1 MRLIII
7 TICFNNLPDLQ
18 KTLASI
24 DNQTRPPDEH
34 WIINGSTSGDI
45 AEWLQQTSL
54 LAHRKIVNERDKGI
68 ADAFN
73 KGIQLAGEGMIQL
86 LNAGDELLQ
95 VGVLQAVA
103 TFLQTH
109 AYAAWIS
116 GKIVLKR
123 GGEWVEVGKPF
134 DAAKLYRGMR
144 SVSHPSWWVHK
155 QTYLKAGPYQSQYKI
170 AMDYDM
176 MCRLAKEPYV
186 FYPLAMVRFDDT
198 GISAKQYLASLD
210 ENQRVY
216 ESYVGYSL
224 PCRLWQFRLRSLYFL
239 LQTEV
244 GKQLFRWKRKLGGEN
259 W

>member
-7 TICFNNLPDLQ
+7 TICYNNLLDLQ
-18 KTLASI
+18 KTLATV

-45 AEWLQQTSL
+45 ADWLQQTTQP
-54 LAHRKIVNERDKGI
+54 AYRKILNERDKGI

-73 KGIQLAGEGMIQL
+73 KGIRLAGEGMIQL

-95 VGVLQAVA
+95 VGVLQEVA
-103 TFLQTH
+103 TFLQSH
-109 AYAAWIS
+109 AEAAWIS

-123 GGEWVEVGKPF
+123 GGEWVEVGKQF

-144 SVSHPSWWVHK
+144 SVSHPSWWVNK
-155 QTYLKAGPYQSQYKI
+155 QTYLNAGPYQSQYKI

-186 FYPLAMVRFDDT
+186 FFPLAMVRFDDT

-224 PCRLWQFRLRSLYFL
+224 ACRLWQFRLRSLHNL
-239 LQTEV
+239 LQTEL
-244 GKQLFRWKRKLGGEN
+244 GKQLFRWKKKLGGEN

>member
-18 KTLASI
+18 RTIASV
-24 DNQTRPPDEH
+24 DKQTRTPDEH

-45 AEWLQQTSL
+45 AEWLQQTPQP
-54 LAHRKIVNERDKGI
+54 AYRKVVNERDNGI

-86 LNAGDELLQ
+86 LNSGDELLYSDVLAKIASFLSAHSN
-95 VGVLQAVA
+95 VG
-103 TFLQTH
+103 
-109 AYAAWIS
+109 WIS
-116 GKIVLKR
+116 GKITLQR
-123 GGEWVEVGKPF
+123 AGEWIEVGKPF

-155 QTYLKAGPYQSQYKI
+155 QTYLKAGPYQPQYKI

-176 MCRLAKEPYV
+176 MCRLVGVPYA
-186 FYPLAMVRFDDT
+186 FFPMAMVRFDDT
-198 GISAKQYLASLD
+198 GISSQQYLQSLD
-210 ENQRVY
+210 ENLKVY
-216 ESYVGYSL
+216 ESYVGFSI
-224 PCRLWQFRLRSLYFL
+224 PCRLWQMRLRSLHYL
-239 LQTEV
+239 LQSRL
-244 GKQLFRWKRKLGGEN
+244 GKLLFSLKRKMGGEN